1 MTKLDKLINAL
12 NTDKYAA
19 VTIKNIN
26 TNQVI
31 YNNLISESV
40 LNQFGSAEKLF
51 EQLITD
57 GNTNVQVEP
66 KRKNGNNFKP
76 VDEIF
81 TLSPDAPVQTLAIAM
96 PAPSE
101 DFSIEKK
108 KKKKKKKKDFFGLN
122 GGLSAPEL
130 IRLNVEADK
139 VGDLKERNRKLED
152 ENARL
157 LEKNA
162 ELKEEQLLKK
172 YTAENNESRNNM
184 IMMGLQNAPMLL
196 GALGVKMAPTGLG
209 APDADLPEVQ
219 SKIMAIVKST
229 EATVNEIILKTLQR
243 LQSTNPDDE
252 FKAAFFQCLTDN
264 KII

>member
-19 VTIKNIN
+19 VTIRNTN

-40 LNQFGSAEKLF
+40 LSQFGTAEKLF

-76 VDEIF
+76 VDDIF
-81 TLSPDAPVQTLAIAM
+81 TLSPDAPVQPLAITM
-96 PAPSE
+96 PGPSE

-139 VGDLKERNRKLED
+139 VGDLRDRNRKLED

-196 GALGVKMAPTGLG
+196 GALGLKTVPTGLG
-209 APDADLPEVQ
+209 AADADLPEVQ
-219 SKIMAIVKST
+219 AKIMAIVKST
-229 EATVNEIILKTLQR
+229 PDNFNEIILSTLKR
-243 LQSTNPDDE
+243 LQSTNPEDE
-252 FKAAFFQCLTDN
+252 FKVAFGQFLTEN
-264 KII
+264 NII